1 MVSTQ
6 SGDEDRDSLYL
17 PGMAP
22 EPGSEPPNGSGAN
35 AHMNP
40 ETNQVELSAPVL
52 PAANHGQNGT
62 ARARATVEDVDPV
75 WLRRS
80 KLVIFVA
87 TCIYLGVV
95 LIILPW
101 VDVWTQNGLI
111 HRYPM
116 LHDLAM
122 NNFVRGAISGVGIVN
137 IGTGIWEAVTYR
149 EGKK

>member
-1 MVSTQ
+1 MASTQ

-22 EPGSEPPNGSGAN
+22 EPGSKPSNGSGAKGP
-35 AHMNP
+35 MSP
-40 ETNQVELSAPVL
+40 ETNHVQLNAPVI
-52 PAANHGQNGT
+52 PAVNNGQNGA
-62 ARARATVEDVDPV
+62 ARPHVEAEYVEPI

-111 HRYPM
+111 HRYAW
-116 LHDLAM
+116 LHELAM
-122 NNFVRGAISGVGIVN
+122 NNFVRGAISGLGVVN

-149 EGKK
+149 EKK